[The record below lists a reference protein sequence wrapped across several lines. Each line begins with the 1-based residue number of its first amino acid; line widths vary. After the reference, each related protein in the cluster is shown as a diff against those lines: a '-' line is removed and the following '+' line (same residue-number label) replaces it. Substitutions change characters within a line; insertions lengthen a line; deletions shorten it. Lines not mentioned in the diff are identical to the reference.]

1 MGLRVYILSAENQK
15 GVITIQ
21 GCFVE
26 SQKGA
31 SAIDFIER

>member
-1 MGLRVYILSAENQK
+1 MYILSAENQK

-21 GCFVE
+21 QYFVE

-31 SAIDFIER
+31 STIDFVQL